1 MYDIA
6 VILIN
11 YNSSFHTINCIES
24 ILEKTSRT
32 IAYQIIVTDNCSEIE
47 DYLLLKHYLD
57 QSKHPNITLQRS
69 AINTGF
75 GGGNM
80 NGYLLSNAKYVAFVN
95 NDTMLLNDCLTIFK
109 NQLDKNPSIGIVGGQ
124 AFKQNGDFMIS
135 LDHFASPARE
145 ILGRSFLEFINKKKY
160 PKRKKKYQH
169 PIQVNFI
176 PGSFMFMRCE
186 DFNAVGGFDNHIFL
200 YYEETDLCKRF
211 LNNGKSAFLVPDGEF
226 IHLHGASTQKSL
238 AIKREL
244 KISLLYIIRKHYG
257 FWAHKMVLFYLILK
271 YFFSSIFKPQ
281 NWSLFLLITSG
292 APLSKSLR
300 NLQKI
305 HINHE

>member
-11 YNSSFHTINCIES
+11 YNSGFHTINCIES
-24 ILEKTSRT
+24 ILEKTAKT
-32 IAYQIIVTDNCSEIE
+32 ISFQIIVTDNCSEKE
-47 DYLLLKHYLD
+47 DYLLVKNYLNKINHPDIILK
-57 QSKHPNITLQRS
+57 RS
-69 AINTGF
+69 PINTGF
-75 GGGNM
+75 GAGNM
-80 NGYLLSNAKYVAFVN
+80 NGYLISTANYVAFIN
-95 NDTMLLNDCLTIFK
+95 NDTILLNDCLTIFK
-109 NQLDKNPSIGIVGGQ
+109 NQLDKNQEIGIVGGQ
-124 AFKQNGDFMIS
+124 AYKQNGDFMVS

-145 ILGRSFLEFINKKKY
+145 ILGRSFLEFINKKKH
-160 PKRKKKYQH
+160 PKRKQKYID

-186 DFNAVGGFDNHIFL
+186 DFDTIGGFDHHIFL
-200 YYEETDLCKRF
+200 YYEETDLCKR
-211 LNNGKSAFLVPDGEF
+211 LLTIGKTAYLVPEGEF

-244 KISLLYIIRKHYG
+244 KLSLLYIIRKHYG
-257 FWAHKMVLFYLILK
+257 YWAHKLVLFYLIIK
-271 YFFSSIFKPQ
+271 YFFSSIFKPK
-281 NWSLFLLITSG
+281 NWSLFMLLISG

-305 HINHE
+305 QFYYE

>member
-11 YNSSFHTINCIES
+11 YNSGFHTINCIES
-24 ILEKTSRT
+24 ILEKTAKT
-32 IAYQIIVTDNCSEIE
+32 ISFQIIVTDNCSEKE
-47 DYLLLKHYLD
+47 DYLLVKNYLD
-57 QSKHPNITLQRS
+57 KINHPDIILKRS
-69 AINTGF
+69 PINTGF
-75 GGGNM
+75 GAGNM
-80 NGYLLSNAKYVAFVN
+80 NGYLISTANYVAFIN
-95 NDTMLLNDCLTIFK
+95 NDTILLNDCLTIFK
-109 NQLDKNPSIGIVGGQ
+109 NQLDKNQEIGIVGGQ
-124 AFKQNGDFMIS
+124 AYKQNGDFMVS

-145 ILGRSFLEFINKKKY
+145 ILGRSFLEFVNKKKH
-160 PKRKKKYQH
+160 PKRKQKYID

-186 DFNAVGGFDNHIFL
+186 DFDTIGGFDHHIFL
-200 YYEETDLCKRF
+200 YYEETDLCKR
-211 LNNGKSAFLVPDGEF
+211 LLTIGKTAYLVPEGEF

-244 KISLLYIIRKHYG
+244 KLSLLYIIRKHYG
-257 FWAHKMVLFYLILK
+257 YWAHKLVLFYLIIK
-271 YFFSSIFKPQ
+271 YFFSSIFKPK
-281 NWSLFLLITSG
+281 NWSLFMLLISG

-305 HINHE
+305 QFYYE

>member
-11 YNSSFHTINCIES
+11 YNSGFHTINCIES
-24 ILEKTSRT
+24 ILEKTAKT
-32 IAYQIIVTDNCSEIE
+32 ISFQIIVTDNCSEKK
-47 DYLLLKHYLD
+47 DYLLVKNYLNKINHPDIILK
-57 QSKHPNITLQRS
+57 RS
-69 AINTGF
+69 PINTGF
-75 GGGNM
+75 GAGNM
-80 NGYLLSNAKYVAFVN
+80 NGYLISTANYVAFIN
-95 NDTMLLNDCLTIFK
+95 NDTILLNDCLTIFK
-109 NQLDKNPSIGIVGGQ
+109 NQLDKNQEIGIVGGQ
-124 AFKQNGDFMIS
+124 AYKQNGDFMVS

-145 ILGRSFLEFINKKKY
+145 ILGRSFLEFINKKKH
-160 PKRKKKYQH
+160 PKRKQKYID

-186 DFNAVGGFDNHIFL
+186 DFDTIGGFDHHIFL
-200 YYEETDLCKRF
+200 YYEETDLCKR
-211 LNNGKSAFLVPDGEF
+211 LLTIGKTAYLVPEGEF

-244 KISLLYIIRKHYG
+244 KLSLLYIIRKHYG
-257 FWAHKMVLFYLILK
+257 YWAHKLVLFYLIIK
-271 YFFSSIFKPQ
+271 YFFSSIFKPK
-281 NWSLFLLITSG
+281 NWSLFMLLISG

-305 HINHE
+305 QFYYE